1 MSDPFDSKRRRTEF
15 DDALKGYYQDHDE
28 VLPDDNPDY
37 RSLTAESVGS
47 LILGILSA
55 LTFISLLFL
64 IFPLLGILLG
74 MLAIRKILRAS
85 EELSGLGF
93 STAGVALSIIFSIAG
108 ISYQIYVYSFE
119 TPPGYVK
126 IDFTQLVADPKT
138 GHIPEEIIA
147 LTPQYDDQGNP
158 KTSGV
163 PVFIEGYMYPTR
175 QMTDIDRFMLVP
187 AIKQGQFGAT
197 TRNPTEMVE
206 VILSGDLKVPY
217 RTSPVRVGGI
227 LYVNEHDTAGE
238 TPYRIE
244 ADVFR

>member
-1 MSDPFDSKRRRTEF
+1 MSNPFEPKHRRTEF

-55 LTFISLLFL
+55 LTFISLLFI

-74 MLAIRKILRAS
+74 ILAIRKILRAS
-85 EELSGLGF
+85 EELSGLGI
-93 STAGVALSIIFSIAG
+93 STAGVVLSLVLAVAG
-108 ISYQIYVYSFE
+108 ISYQVYVYSFE
-119 TPPGYVK
+119 TPPGYTQ

-138 GHIPEEIIA
+138 GRIPEEIIA
-147 LTPQYDDQGNP
+147 LMPQYDDRGNQTTP
-158 KTSGV
+158 GV

-187 AIKQGQFGAT
+187 AIEQGKFGTT
-197 TRNPTEMVE
+197 TRNPTEMIE
-206 VILSGDLKVPY
+206 VILLGDLKVPY
-217 RTSPVRVGGI
+217 RTSSVRVGGI
-227 LYVNEHDTAGE
+227 LYLNEHDTAGE
-238 TPYRIE
+238 TPYRLE